1 MGVTEVEDETDAER
15 VEELEGGGRVT
26 IGGGRMFTS
35 TSPSSA
41 VAVDDLLRFEE
52 DMGSDDDWSSDR
64 FEVDPEVCERP
75 VVERDC

>member
-1 MGVTEVEDETDAER
+1 M
-15 VEELEGGGRVT
+15 T

-52 DMGSDDDWSSDR
+52 EVGSEDDWSRDR

-75 VVERDC
+75 EEIDC

>member
-41 VAVDDLLRFEE
+41 VAVDDPLRFEE
-52 DMGSDDDWSSDR
+52 NVGSEDEWSSDG
-64 FEVDPEVCERP
+64 FEVNPKFCQRP
-75 VVERDC
+75 VVKS

>member
-1 MGVTEVEDETDAER
+1 
-15 VEELEGGGRVT
+15 
-26 IGGGRMFTS
+26 MFTS

-52 DMGSDDDWSSDR
+52 EVGSEDDWSNDR

-75 VVERDC
+75 VVEMDC

>member
-52 DMGSDDDWSSDR
+52 VGSEDDWSSDR